1 MGADVDMQSNN
12 NTDTAKKGSAQALA
26 NPAKSITK
34 SKQHLPTKKISEK
47 ANSVFSVKSVFKF
60 LSTPKAYG
68 HYIVTDIIFR
78 VAVVS
83 LAFGRA
89 TNQKM
94 KHG

>member
-1 MGADVDMQSNN
+1 MRTRGTEVSKEKGVPKHSQIHKNPDRNPKNIYQL
-12 NTDTAKKGSAQALA
+12 KKSV
-26 NPAKSITK
+26 
-34 SKQHLPTKKISEK
+34 KK
-47 ANSVFSVKSVFKF
+47 VKSVFKF

-68 HYIVTDIIFR
+68 HYIITDIIFR

>member
-1 MGADVDMQSNN
+1 M
-12 NTDTAKKGSAQALA
+12 
-26 NPAKSITK
+26 
-34 SKQHLPTKKISEK
+34 
-47 ANSVFSVKSVFKF
+47 FSVKSVFKF

-68 HYIVTDIIFR
+68 HYIITDIIFR
-78 VAVVS
+78 VAIVS

>member
-1 MGADVDMQSNN
+1 MRTRGTEVSKEKGVPKHSQIHKNPDRNP
-12 NTDTAKKGSAQALA
+12 KK
-26 NPAKSITK
+26 
-34 SKQHLPTKKISEK
+34 HLPTKKISEK
-47 ANSVFSVKSVFKF
+47 VKSVFSVKSVFKF

-68 HYIVTDIIFR
+68 HYIITNIIFR

>member
-1 MGADVDMQSNN
+1 MRTRGTEVSKEKGVPKHSQIHKNPDRNPKNIYQL
-12 NTDTAKKGSAQALA
+12 KKSVKKV
-26 NPAKSITK
+26 KSV
-34 SKQHLPTKKISEK
+34 S
-47 ANSVFSVKSVFKF
+47 SVKSVFKF

-68 HYIVTDIIFR
+68 HYIITDIIFR